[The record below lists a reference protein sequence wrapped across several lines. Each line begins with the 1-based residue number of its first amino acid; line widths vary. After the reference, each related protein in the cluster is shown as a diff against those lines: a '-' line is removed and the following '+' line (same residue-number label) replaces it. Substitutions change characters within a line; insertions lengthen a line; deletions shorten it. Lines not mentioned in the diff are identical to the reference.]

1 MDTLAIAWSNLTSIP
16 VLIFLLAIVASRIS
30 ESVRL
35 PDSIYQGIAIF
46 LLLGIGLKGGHAIK
60 VADHA
65 DVIGPALGALALGI
79 VIPLLAYWLLT
90 ATRRFNQADR
100 GSLAAHYGSTSLVTF
115 TAGLVMLESIG
126 MFVEPFV
133 AALLA
138 IMEIPGIIVGVY
150 LGTRGARSARA
161 RGSGVGA
168 SGLQSTRETF
178 KEIFFGKTV
187 FLLVAGLVVGFIAP
201 EASYEKVEPFFVALQ
216 PGILAL
222 FLLQLGVMVGSRL
235 ESLREG
241 GWWLPVFAVVMPV
254 IGGTL
259 GAFTGAALGMSAGGA
274 TMLAVLAASASYI
287 AAPAAVSLAMPNA
300 NLSISLSASL
310 GMTFP
315 FNLIVGL
322 PLYLALATWFTSIL

>member
-30 ESVRL
+30 ESVKL
-35 PDSIYQGIAIF
+35 PDPIYQGIAIF

-60 VADHA
+60 VADHS
-65 DVIGPALGALALGI
+65 DLVGPALAALALGI
-79 VIPLLAYWLLT
+79 VIPLVAYALLRT
-90 ATRRFNQADR
+90 TKRFTRADR

-126 MFVEPFV
+126 MFVEPYV

-138 IMEIPGIIVGVY
+138 LMEVPGIIVGVY
-150 LGTRGARSARA
+150 LGTRRGKSAGEDNAAGLASAR
-161 RGSGVGA
+161 
-168 SGLQSTRETF
+168 ETV

-187 FLLVAGLVVGFIAP
+187 FLLLAGLLVGFVAP
-201 EASYEKVEPFFVALQ
+201 DSSYGKVEPFFVALQ

-235 ESLREG
+235 ESLRDG
-241 GWWLPVFAVVMPV
+241 GWWLPGFALVMPLV
-254 IGGTL
+254 GGVL
-259 GAFTGAALGMSAGGA
+259 GALAGVAIGMSVGGA

-287 AAPAAVSLAMPNA
+287 AAPAAVSLAMPKA
-300 NLSISLSASL
+300 NLSIALSASL

-322 PLYLALATWFTSIL
+322 PLYLGMATWFSQMLR

>member
-30 ESVRL
+30 ESVKL
-35 PDSIYQGIAIF
+35 PDAIYQGIAIF

-60 VADHA
+60 VADHS
-65 DVIGPALGALALGI
+65 DVIGPAVGALALGI

-90 ATRRFNQADR
+90 LTRRFSQVDR

-138 IMEIPGIIVGVY
+138 IMEIPGIVVGVY
-150 LGTRGARSARA
+150 LGTRGTA
-161 RGSGVGA
+161 
-168 SGLQSTRETF
+168 GLTSKRETF

-187 FLLVAGLVVGFIAP
+187 FLLIAGLVVGFIAP
-201 EASYEKVEPFFVALQ
+201 NASYEKVEPFFVALQ

-241 GWWLPVFAVVMPV
+241 GWWLPVFAIVMPV
-254 IGGTL
+254 VGGTL
-259 GAFTGAALGMSAGGA
+259 GALTGVTLGMSVGGA

-315 FNLIVGL
+315 FNLVVGL
-322 PLYLALATWFTSIL
+322 PLYLALATWFSEVLG

>member
-1 MDTLAIAWSNLTSIP
+1 MDSLAIAWSNLTSIP

-60 VADHA
+60 VADHS
-65 DVIGPALGALALGI
+65 DLIGPAVGALALGI
-79 VIPLLAYWLLT
+79 VIPLVAFALLR
-90 ATRRFNQADR
+90 ATRRFNQVDR

-126 MFVEPFV
+126 MFVEPYV

-138 IMEIPGIIVGVY
+138 LMEVPGIIVGVY
-150 LGTRGARSARA
+150 LGTRGTA
-161 RGSGVGA
+161 GVV
-168 SGLQSTRETF
+168 SKRETV

-187 FLLVAGLVVGFIAP
+187 FLLIAGLVVGFVAP
-201 EASYEKVEPFFVALQ
+201 QASYEKVEPFFVALQ

-235 ESLREG
+235 ESLRDG
-241 GWWLPVFAVVMPV
+241 GWWLPVFAVVMPLL
-254 IGGTL
+254 GGTL
-259 GAFTGAALGMSAGGA
+259 GALTGVALGMSVGGA

-315 FNLIVGL
+315 FNLIIGL
-322 PLYLALATWFTSIL
+322 PLYLALATWFSSVL

>member
-30 ESVRL
+30 ESVKL

-60 VADHA
+60 VADHS

-90 ATRRFNQADR
+90 LTRRFNQVDR

-138 IMEIPGIIVGVY
+138 IMEIPGIVVGVY
-150 LGTRGARSARA
+150 LGTRGST
-161 RGSGVGA
+161 GV
-168 SGLQSTRETF
+168 SSKRETF

-187 FLLVAGLVVGFIAP
+187 FLLIAGLVVGFIAP
-201 EASYEKVEPFFVALQ
+201 NASYEKVEPFFVALQ

-241 GWWLPVFAVVMPV
+241 GWWLPVFAIVMPV
-254 IGGTL
+254 VGGAL
-259 GAFTGAALGMSAGGA
+259 GALTGVALGMSVGGA

-315 FNLIVGL
+315 FNLIIGL
-322 PLYLALATWFTSIL
+322 PLYLALATWFSEVLG

>member
-30 ESVRL
+30 ESVKL
-35 PDSIYQGIAIF
+35 PDAIYQGIAIF

-60 VADHA
+60 VADHS
-65 DVIGPALGALALGI
+65 DVIGPAVGALGLGI
-79 VIPLLAYWLLT
+79 IIPLVAYWLLT
-90 ATRRFNQADR
+90 LTRRFNQVDR

-138 IMEIPGIIVGVY
+138 IMEIPGIVVGVY
-150 LGTRGARSARA
+150 LGTRGTT
-161 RGSGVGA
+161 GV
-168 SGLQSTRETF
+168 SSKRETF

-187 FLLVAGLVVGFIAP
+187 FLLIAGLVVGFVAP

-241 GWWLPVFAVVMPV
+241 GWWLPVFAIVMPV
-254 IGGTL
+254 AGGTL
-259 GAFTGAALGMSAGGA
+259 GALTGVALGMSAGGA

-322 PLYLALATWFTSIL
+322 PLYLALATWFSEVLG

>member
-30 ESVRL
+30 ESVKL

-60 VADHA
+60 VADHS
-65 DVIGPALGALALGI
+65 DVIGPAVGALALGI

-90 ATRRFNQADR
+90 LTRRFSQVDR

-138 IMEIPGIIVGVY
+138 IMEIPGIVVGVY
-150 LGTRGARSARA
+150 LGTRGTA
-161 RGSGVGA
+161 
-168 SGLQSTRETF
+168 GLTSKRETV

-187 FLLVAGLVVGFIAP
+187 FLLIAGLVVGFVAP

-241 GWWLPVFAVVMPV
+241 GWWLPVFAIVMPV
-254 IGGTL
+254 VGGTL
-259 GAFTGAALGMSAGGA
+259 GALTGVALGMSVGGA

-322 PLYLALATWFTSIL
+322 PLYLSLATWFSEVLG

>member
-1 MDTLAIAWSNLTSIP
+1 MDSLAIAWSNLTSIP

-60 VADHA
+60 VADHS
-65 DVIGPALGALALGI
+65 DLIGPAVGALALGI
-79 VIPLLAYWLLT
+79 VIPLVAFALLR
-90 ATRRFNQADR
+90 ATRRFNQVDR

-126 MFVEPFV
+126 MFVEPYV

-138 IMEIPGIIVGVY
+138 LMEVPGIIVGVY
-150 LGTRGARSARA
+150 LGTRGTA
-161 RGSGVGA
+161 GVA
-168 SGLQSTRETF
+168 SKRETV

-187 FLLVAGLVVGFIAP
+187 FLLIAGLVVGFVAP
-201 EASYEKVEPFFVALQ
+201 QASYEKVEPFFVALQ

-235 ESLREG
+235 ESLRDG
-241 GWWLPVFAVVMPV
+241 GWWLPVFAVVMPLL
-254 IGGTL
+254 GGTL
-259 GAFTGAALGMSAGGA
+259 GALTGVALGMSVGGA

-315 FNLIVGL
+315 FNLIIGL
-322 PLYLALATWFTSIL
+322 PLYLALATWFSSVL

>member
-30 ESVRL
+30 ESVKL

-60 VADHA
+60 VADHS
-65 DVIGPALGALALGI
+65 DVICPAVGALALGI

-90 ATRRFNQADR
+90 LTRRFSQVDR

-138 IMEIPGIIVGVY
+138 IMEIPGIVVGVY
-150 LGTRGARSARA
+150 LGTRGTT
-161 RGSGVGA
+161 GV
-168 SGLQSTRETF
+168 SSKRETF

-187 FLLVAGLVVGFIAP
+187 FLLIAGLVVGFVAP

-241 GWWLPVFAVVMPV
+241 GWWLPVFAIVMPV
-254 IGGTL
+254 VGGTL
-259 GAFTGAALGMSAGGA
+259 GALTGVALGMSVGGA

-287 AAPAAVSLAMPNA
+287 AAPAAISLAMPNA

-322 PLYLALATWFTSIL
+322 PLYLALATWFSEVLG

>member
-30 ESVRL
+30 ESVKL

-60 VADHA
+60 VADHS
-65 DVIGPALGALALGI
+65 DVIGPAVGALALGI

-90 ATRRFNQADR
+90 LTRRFNQVDR

-138 IMEIPGIIVGVY
+138 IMEIPGIVVGVY
-150 LGTRGARSARA
+150 LGTRGRP
-161 RGSGVGA
+161 GK
-168 SGLQSTRETF
+168 QSTAGLTSKRETF

-187 FLLVAGLVVGFIAP
+187 FLLIAGLVVGFVAP

-241 GWWLPVFAVVMPV
+241 GWWLPVFAIVMPV
-254 IGGTL
+254 VGGTL
-259 GAFTGAALGMSAGGA
+259 GALTGVALGMSVGGA
-274 TMLAVLAASASYI
+274 TILAVLAASASYI

-315 FNLIVGL
+315 FNLIIGL
-322 PLYLALATWFTSIL
+322 PLYLALATWFSEVLG